1 MKQIAILTLG
11 ILMSFINLN
20 GQTNQYVPDVKKI
33 IIDAGHGGSDGGAKG
48 TISNEATITLQVA
61 RKLAEAIKT
70 KFPHI
75 TVLETRPN
83 TEFPGGTTSVHSAN
97 RWRADFANQS
107 GADLFISLHCNAAGS
122 RPGGWYEKRVID
134 RIPKTRKVK
143 KGRKYVTQKYYQNV
157 YEDVWV
163 ENKAHGTETL
173 IWAVGKNNAKVS
185 SIKNNEDY
193 YNHEE
198 IEDSTHEAG
207 FEMPDPNDPAEK
219 ARMLIYAQNYFRKSY
234 SLAAMVEKEFTGA
247 GRVSRGVK
255 QRNEKGIW
263 VLQATGMPSI
273 LIEMGFVSNKEEEE
287 YMVSQ
292 AGQDEIV
299 KNIIAAITNYVT
311 MPLQN
316 VPVEQ

>member
-1 MKQIAILTLG
+1 MKQITILLLG
-11 ILMSFINLN
+11 LLLPFIFIHA
-20 GQTNQYVPDVKKI
+20 QVNQYVPDVKKI

-48 TISNEATITLQVA
+48 SISNEATITLQVA
-61 RKLAEAIKT
+61 KKLAHAVKT

-75 TVLETRPN
+75 TVMETRPN

-97 RWRADFANQS
+97 RWRATFANES

-122 RPGGWYEKRVID
+122 RPGGWYEKRVVS

-157 YEDVWV
+157 YEDFWV

-173 IWAVGKNNAKVS
+173 IWAVNKNNAKVS
-185 SIKNNEDY
+185 SIKNNDEY
-193 YNHEE
+193 YNDEMS
-198 IEDSTHEAG
+198 DSTHEAG
-207 FEMPDPNDPAEK
+207 FELPNPNDPAEK

-234 SLAAMVEKEFTGA
+234 SLAAMVEKEFTDA

-287 YMVSQ
+287 YMVSE
-292 AGQDEIV
+292 AGQEQIV
-299 KNIIAAITNYVT
+299 KNIIAAITNYLT
-311 MPLQN
+311 KPLQSI
-316 VPVEQ
+316 PVE